1 MWPWLAQNLACR
13 PGCMLA
19 PQQGLAW
26 VYWYTPVIPAFGRKR
41 QEDQKFQVSLSYIV
55 SLRPA
60 CATEETSSKERK
72 GEEEEREET
81 TDLEGGR
88 FRVWWIIL
96 NLDFSLAAEPCWKPV
111 CGRAIGHRD

>member
-1 MWPWLAQNLACR
+1 MPTGSS
-13 PGCMLA
+13 PGFH
-19 PQQGLAW
+19 PQHHRKPGG
-26 VYWYTPVIPAFGRKR
+26 GRFKIT
-41 QEDQKFQVSLSYIV
+41 LSYIV